1 MLKSQFDIVWIRGDF
16 MVYCVYSGPILFDVD
31 RVCDCI
37 QCGWF
42 RSLKTC
48 FLPRVVIERRTS
60 GKCFCER

>member
-37 QCGWF
+37 QRGLF
-42 RSLKTC
+42 GSLKTC
-48 FLPRVVIERRTS
+48 FLHRVVIERRTS
-60 GKCFCER
+60 GKCYSER